1 MTLGAR
7 PKRTRERVV
16 DAAAVLILNEVFV
29 GGGWRGKVLG
39 VIWLWLAYLTTP
51 ANQLESFL
59 NTSINSSKKL
69 SFFLFHL

>member
-29 GGGWRGKVLG
+29 GGDQEEKFWVLFG
-39 VIWLWLAYLTTP
+39 YGPPT
-51 ANQLESFL
+51 
-59 NTSINSSKKL
+59 
-69 SFFLFHL
+69 